1 MTEQDHSF
9 GKALFGR
16 RWKSITPVFGWARR
30 AWRRA
35 LTSAR
40 DSGR

>member
-1 MTEQDHSF
+1 MTEQDNSF

-16 RWKSITPVFGWARR
+16 RWESIAPFLGWVRS

-35 LTSAR
+35 LRSAR
-40 DSGR
+40 ESGR